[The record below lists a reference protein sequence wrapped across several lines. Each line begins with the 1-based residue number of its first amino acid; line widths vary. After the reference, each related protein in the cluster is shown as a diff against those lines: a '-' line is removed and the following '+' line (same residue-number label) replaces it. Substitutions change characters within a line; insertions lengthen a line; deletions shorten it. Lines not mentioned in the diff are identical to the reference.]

1 MIIMGKSYGHV
12 LLCYPLKKKKKKS
25 SHLGFVNIIFLLYY
39 IAYVKANTIDIDYL
53 IYIKLIDLYIIYVF

>member
-12 LLCYPLKKKKKKS
+12 LLCHPLKKKKKS

-39 IAYVKANTIDIDYL
+39 IAYVKANASDVDYL
-53 IYIKLIDLYIIYVF
+53 IYNKLIDLYIIYVF